1 MGYSVTLGVTKTA
14 DCDASDR
21 EIDAPPQL
29 NSGKIGIGSDTL

>member
-14 DCDASDR
+14 DCDASELR
-21 EIDAPPQL
+21 LVALPQL